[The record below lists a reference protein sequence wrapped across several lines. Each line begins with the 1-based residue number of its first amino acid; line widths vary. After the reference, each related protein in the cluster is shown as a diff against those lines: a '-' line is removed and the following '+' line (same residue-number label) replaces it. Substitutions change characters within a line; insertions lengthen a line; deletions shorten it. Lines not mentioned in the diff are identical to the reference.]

1 MNIWNH
7 RGSGSS
13 SSDSSWMKCEVNK
26 VSNTFWQVGLL
37 WDSSLISWTPPST
50 MSHSYWIPIECLC
63 IFGCSLKIWRYTIL
77 LSLLYHCQ
85 EQGYTFS
92 VVFEKDNGSL
102 LTFNLL
108 LIAFSYGI
116 ENISLY
122 LHDKCPLSTAV
133 LIVAIGLLYTRIW
146 LYTESVS
153 GFK

>member
-13 SSDSSWMKCEVNK
+13 SSGSSWMKCEVNK
-26 VSNTFWQVGLL
+26 LSNTFWQVGWL

-92 VVFEKDNGSL
+92 VVFEKDHCWPSIYFSL
-102 LTFNLL
+102 HFPMKLET
-108 LIAFSYGI
+108 Y
-116 ENISLY
+116 LY
-122 LHDKCPLSTAV
+122 IYMINALKAQQCS
-133 LIVAIGLLYTRIW
+133 
-146 LYTESVS
+146 
-153 GFK
+153 